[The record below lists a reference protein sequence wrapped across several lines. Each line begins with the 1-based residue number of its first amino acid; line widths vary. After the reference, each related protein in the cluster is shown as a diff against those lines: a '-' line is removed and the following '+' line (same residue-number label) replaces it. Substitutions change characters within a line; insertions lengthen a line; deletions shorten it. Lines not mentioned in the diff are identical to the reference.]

1 MTKLEEARAE
11 LDKVVYRY
19 RDYNAGYEVIEQAID
34 TLIAATREDA
44 LAPRESS
51 PEMEKAEM
59 VLRAWA
65 ATPFLDGRAGTC
77 SVIAAELDRLRAE
90 VARLQSQPAPADAGS
105 AESAEETCWTI
116 AETASDAI
124 PRDGDCVYASAKHAR
139 EYAERLRRLGRAR
152 ILIEQ
157 DGTVTVTEECEHVY
171 EVTIRARRLQP

>member
-105 AESAEETCWTI
+105 AESVCHDCECVLEVDPLLC
-116 AETASDAI
+116 ESCHSRRNSEGMDLSDA
-124 PRDGDCVYASAKHAR
+124 RTLEEWLASS
-139 EYAERLRRLGRAR
+139 
-152 ILIEQ
+152 
-157 DGTVTVTEECEHVY
+157 
-171 EVTIRARRLQP
+171 